1 MYIKENKTRTL
12 PEFDFEEIN
21 GILKL
26 TGKSISNEASE
37 FYKPILDY
45 VREIV
50 KSLNKLE
57 VTIDFEYFNTKT
69 ARELIRLFDIV
80 KDVKDL
86 TINWYY
92 EEDDESML
100 EAGEDY
106 EDIIGIKF
114 NFKEKLVKP
123 KSES

>member
-1 MYIKENKTRTL
+1 MYIKENETRTL
-12 PEFDFEEIN
+12 PEIDFEEIN

-26 TGKSISNEASE
+26 SGKSISNEVPE
-37 FYKPILDY
+37 YYKPILDY

-69 ARELIRLFDIV
+69 ARELIRLFDII

-100 EAGEDY
+100 EAGKDY
-106 EDIIGIKF
+106 EDITGIKF
-114 NFKEKLVKP
+114 NFIKKLIK
-123 KSES
+123 K